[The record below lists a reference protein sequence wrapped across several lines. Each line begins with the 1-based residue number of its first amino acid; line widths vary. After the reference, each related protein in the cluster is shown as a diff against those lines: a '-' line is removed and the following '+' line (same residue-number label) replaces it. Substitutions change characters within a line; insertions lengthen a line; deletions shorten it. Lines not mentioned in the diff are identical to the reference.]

1 MPHAPSSRTRQ
12 LYNKTKQY
20 CPMALIN
27 CPECSGSLSN
37 LAPTCPH
44 CGMPQKMRANATPA
58 ALANPDQTSHTPKS
72 AGAGEQIHSKRP
84 EEPIDKKT
92 RKSTSAEI
100 FGWLFACLVFFSFSK
115 LFPESCSTSYLPGF
129 RGTGY
134 HPIPIPSGSNNNQN
148 SQDKQTLDAKTLEH
162 LLNR

>member
-1 MPHAPSSRTRQ
+1 MP
-12 LYNKTKQY
+12 
-20 CPMALIN
+20 LIN

-37 LAPTCPH
+37 LAATCPH
-44 CGMPQKMRANATPA
+44 CGMPQNMSANATPA
-58 ALANPDQTSHTPKS
+58 ALAEPVCSPNNHTNPSQTSHAPKS
-72 AGAGEQIHSKRP
+72 AGAGEQVQSKRP
-84 EEPIDKKT
+84 EEPTDKKT
-92 RKSTSAEI
+92 QKSTSSAEI

-134 HPIPIPSGSNNNQN
+134 HPLPIPMDSNKTQN
-148 SQDKQTLDAKTLEH
+148 SQDKQSLDARTLEH